1 MSGKGSKP
9 RPYSVDQKTFDSN
22 WDSIFNRK
30 KKTDQEK
37 FDEAIMKDEY
47 YDKLTTEEALTEM
60 VRISEEMGDYVNV
73 PIDNPLI
80 KK

>member
-9 RPYSVDQKTFDSN
+9 RPYSVDHNTFDSN
-22 WDSIFNRK
+22 WDSIFNKK

-37 FDEAIMKDEY
+37 FDEAIIKNEY
-47 YDKLTTEEALTEM
+47 SDKLTTEEALQEM
-60 VRISEEMGDYVNV
+60 VRISEEMGAYVDE

>member
-22 WDSIFNRK
+22 WDSIFNKK

-37 FDEAIMKDEY
+37 FDEAIMKNEY

-60 VRISEEMGDYVNV
+60 VRISEEMGAYVDE
-73 PIDNPLI
+73 PIENPLI

>member
-1 MSGKGSKP
+1 MSKGSKS

-22 WDSIFNRK
+22 WDSIFGK
-30 KKTDQEK
+30 KEDNTGTSKN
-37 FDEAIMKDEY
+37 EY
-47 YDKLTTEEALTEM
+47 YDILTTEDALVEM
-60 VRISEEMGDYVNV
+60 VRISEEMGAYVDE